1 MKSRTG
7 LQQFMS
13 QNEWQN
19 QSFVL
24 LRASSSFVMMN
35 IVISNRFI
43 LTNSFQEKPEIF
55 SFWKIIRGT
64 SIRSIDSV
72 WKSLWVMIFSIFYY
86 LVCRKYSS
94 HAKRRPRDQNDATQL
109 VTIQKMDSKSN
120 KDLFDGLPCSLLTS
134 DLRLFSS
141 KPRVRFS
148 RDQTALPFAELLEIF
163 EGSQYSQLFV

>member
-1 MKSRTG
+1 
-7 LQQFMS
+7 MS

-43 LTNSFQEKPEIF
+43 LTNSFQEMSEILF
-55 SFWKIIRGT
+55 SFWKIIRGRST
-64 SIRSIDSV
+64 RSIDSV

-94 HAKRRPRDQNDATQL
+94 HAKSRPRDQNDATQL